1 MGGLTKGKLSLT
13 SYLLKSLRSGSRTFS
28 QHNQVPLMNRLCG
41 ALGTLMIR
49 VDGVLVDV
57 VRAT

>member
-13 SYLLKSLRSGSRTFS
+13 SYLLKSLRNGFRMFS
-28 QHNQVPLMNRLCG
+28 QENLVPLMNRLCG

-57 VRAT
+57 VRVT